1 VSAAPLA
8 LRGVPFKGRDE
19 PRHHDLNF
27 GFSIFLLRG
36 SSNNFFFFFFFVLT
50 SSRFAVRSSLAQHT
64 RTEITEKG

>member
-36 SSNNFFFFFFFVLT
+36 SSNFFFFFFFLT